1 VSKHALVALYNNALM
16 LLARSLP
23 VDTVQ
28 TMVAQQNQVIA
39 LLLSLAER

>member
-1 VSKHALVALYNNALM
+1 
-16 LLARSLP
+16 

>member
-1 VSKHALVALYNNALM
+1 
-16 LLARSLP
+16 

-28 TMVAQQNQVIA
+28 SMVAQQNQVIA